1 MGFGGGSE
9 VKASRRYIGA
19 MRHTV
24 ELDADVEARIP
35 VSDGAQRVLT
45 RREVMNVVL
54 RNGLDA
60 VGEKSAPSRAP
71 FKVIPFPIAELRMG
85 EHTASELI
93 ALMDEDEYIKRFG
106 NGRKARSIERGPIRL
121 AGGPL
126 FASTNRS

>member
-1 MGFGGGSE
+1 MERSG
-9 VKASRRYIGA
+9 
-19 MRHTV
+19 
-24 ELDADVEARIP
+24 
-35 VSDGAQRVLT
+35 LT
-45 RREVMNVVL
+45 RREVVNVVL